1 MANIN
6 SSIKPTWQLHDLN
19 NNPEHELMRDYIVEF
34 TDIAG
39 IEIWY
44 HVRDE
49 SRVEIDDIYGEPKYV
64 NTRYRAPTLT
74 KLLYEVTEEPHLTTG
89 FGINS
94 EDMVQYASMPKF
106 TWSRDVS
113 AVGRPKPGDVIQTV
127 WNTRSYE
134 ITEVHEEDKIFQ
146 LRKLVW
152 DFILRPYRFSEQS
165 ESAADIAVNLSDDD
179 VMTIDPTTPDIT
191 TSIGVSGF
199 GDNPVIE
206 TESDEI
212 YNYGD
217 VDESIYGY

>member
-6 SSIKPTWQLHDLN
+6 SLIKPTWQLHDLN

-44 HVRDE
+44 YVRDE
-49 SRVEIDDIYGEPKYV
+49 SRVEIDHIYGEPKYV
-64 NTRYRAPTLT
+64 NTLYRTPVLT
-74 KLLYEVTEEPHLTTG
+74 KLLYEVTEEPGLTST

-113 AVGRPKPGDVIQTV
+113 AVGLPKPGDVIQTV

-134 ITEVHEEDKIFQ
+134 ISDVGEEERIFQ
-146 LRKLVW
+146 LNKLVY

-165 ESAADIAVNLSDDD
+165 DSAGDIFEAGNGL
-179 VMTIDPTTPDIT
+179 
-191 TSIGVSGF
+191 
-199 GDNPVIE
+199 
-206 TESDEI
+206 
-212 YNYGD
+212 
-217 VDESIYGY
+217 

>member
-6 SSIKPTWQLHDLN
+6 SLIKPTWQLHDLN

-44 HVRDE
+44 YVRDE
-49 SRVEIDDIYGEPKYV
+49 SRVEVDDIYGEPKYV
-64 NTRYRAPTLT
+64 NTHYRAPVLT

-113 AVGRPKPGDVIQTV
+113 AVGVPKPGDVIQTV

-134 ITEVHEEDKIFQ
+134 IADVHEEERIFQ
-146 LRKLVW
+146 LTKLVW

-165 ESAADIAVNLSDDD
+165 DSAAAITVNLSDDD
-179 VMTIDPTTPDIT
+179 VMTIDPTTP
-191 TSIGVSGF
+191 SILVSAGVPAF